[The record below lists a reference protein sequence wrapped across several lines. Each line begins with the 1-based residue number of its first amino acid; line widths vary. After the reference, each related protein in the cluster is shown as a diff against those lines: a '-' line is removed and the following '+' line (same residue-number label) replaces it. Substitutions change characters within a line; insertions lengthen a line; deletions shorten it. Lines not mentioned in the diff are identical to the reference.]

1 MKNKFCQQG
10 DVDFNKQIALPRP
23 LRVNVELMCD
33 ISVIKNQVMIFKW
46 RSKDWELSSCGVLY
60 TTPMLLAQECQ
71 LVWKSKKIKAGDQI
85 ILDTILLHQIGTK
98 YREIFCLSVLRV
110 PWSLYQPLISE
121 GEIEPPFLACYW

>member
-85 ILDTILLHQIGTK
+85 ILDTILLHQIGAK

-110 PWSLYQPLISE
+110 PWSLYQPLNSE
-121 GEIEPPFLACYW
+121 GEIELPFLACYW